1 MRTLFLVTSGVK
13 TRKHVQI
20 TGWGGDSESEERLQD
35 YSTSHSNLKESPKM
49 TTEEEIQ
56 MAKEKQ
62 QPVEE
67 KQPKPYTKI
76 MQEK

>member
-1 MRTLFLVTSGVK
+1 MSKLLGGVETQTVK
-13 TRKHVQI
+13 R
-20 TGWGGDSESEERLQD
+20 DCNN
-35 YSTSHSNLKESPKM
+35 NLKESPKIPA
-49 TTEEEIQ
+49 EEEIEL
-56 MAKEKQ
+56 AKEKQ

>member
-1 MRTLFLVTSGVK
+1 MFLVKSGVK

-20 TGWGGDSESEERLQD
+20 TGWGGDSVKRDCKTMAPL
-35 YSTSHSNLKESPKM
+35 TNNLKEPPKIPA
-49 TTEEEIQ
+49 EEEIQ

-67 KQPKPYTKI
+67 KQPKPYTKT